1 MFNNYQIDSPIIK
14 YKMKNMS
21 VTYSYSGYIP
31 DLFYLPVT
39 QKLQIKNIKT
49 MEELYGKDKK

>member
-1 MFNNYQIDSPIIK
+1 MYSNYQIYSPFVK

-21 VTYSYSGYIP
+21 VTYSYNSYIP

-49 MEELYGKDKK
+49 MEELYGKDK